1 MIKNIISLPH
11 HLCRECKWREVTP
24 ITGVDCKTFFFSQN
38 CCSQGGKRQPRKHC
52 IFSISPQPL
61 SLSLYSRTFF
71 KHQSESDLGRNKMT
85 LLLFA
90 NYFYKCFHV
99 AFLRLIVFF
108 SITQLGKSII
118 VDITMNCAETTE
130 QT

>member
-1 MIKNIISLPH
+1 
-11 HLCRECKWREVTP
+11 
-24 ITGVDCKTFFFSQN
+24 
-38 CCSQGGKRQPRKHC
+38 
-52 IFSISPQPL
+52 
-61 SLSLYSRTFF
+61 
-71 KHQSESDLGRNKMT
+71 MT